1 MTTPAIDL
9 SDERPRRRVW
19 RPLLVWTGVVIVYT
33 GILHA
38 QIGLPLVAALPSSAV
53 YFYTLALLM
62 IPVARWSDRILAGR
76 ARPLKAIG
84 MHALIAVVVV
94 TLWQLVFVG
103 YQRWTIGPGMWQLV
117 YADTWMFQFLTA
129 VLIYGTALGVVLAT
143 LSWKR
148 ERALLRREHELEVAA
163 RDAELG
169 AVKAQ
174 FQPHFVLNALNSVLA
189 LVETD
194 PAQARTMIIRLSDLM
209 KSVFDRADEDDVPL
223 SRELDLVSAYL
234 DIERIRFGSRLNVT
248 LNVEPA
254 ARDTLVPAFLLQPIV
269 ENAVKHGI
277 APFAEAGRIEIAATT
292 GRGRLVVVVRDSG
305 HGPQPQETGTGQGL
319 QITRRRLE
327 SRYGDAYRL
336 SLERTATGTAV
347 ELDLPA
353 EPAHVA

>member
-1 MTTPAIDL
+1 MTTRAIDL
-9 SDERPRRRVW
+9 SDERPRGGFW
-19 RPLLVWTGVVIVYT
+19 RPLLIWTGVVILYT

-38 QIGLPLVAALPSSAV
+38 QVGLPLVAALPSSAV

-62 IPVARWSDRILAGR
+62 IPVTRLSDRILAAR
-76 ARPLKAIG
+76 ARPMITIG
-84 MHALIAVVVV
+84 KHALMALAVL
-94 TLWQLVFVG
+94 TTWLLVFVG
-103 YQRWTIGPGMWQLV
+103 FQRLSIGPAMWQLV
-117 YADTWMFQFLTA
+117 YADSWLFQLLTA

-194 PAQARTMIIRLSDLM
+194 PALARTMIIRLSDLM
-209 KSVFDRADEDDVPL
+209 KSVFDRADDDDVPL
-223 SRELDLVSAYL
+223 SQELDLVSAYL
-234 DIERIRFGSRLNVT
+234 DIERIRFGPRLSVA
-248 LNVEPA
+248 LNIEDD
-254 ARDTLVPAFLLQPIV
+254 ARRALVPAFLLQPIV

-277 APFAEAGRIEIAATT
+277 APFAESGKIEIAAST
-292 GRGRLVVVVRDSG
+292 RSGRLHVTVRDSG
-305 HGPQPQETGTGQGL
+305 RATQPPEPGTGQGL
-319 QITRRRLE
+319 LITRRRLE

-336 SLERTATGTAV
+336 SLDRSPTGMTV
-347 ELDLPA
+347 SLDLPVESA
-353 EPAHVA
+353 RVA